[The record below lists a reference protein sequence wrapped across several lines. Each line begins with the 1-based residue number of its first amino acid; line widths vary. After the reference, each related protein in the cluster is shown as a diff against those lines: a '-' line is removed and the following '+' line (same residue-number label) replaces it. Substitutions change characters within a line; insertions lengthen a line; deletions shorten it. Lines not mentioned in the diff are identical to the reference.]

1 MKIFRALFVILLAVA
16 VGVGL
21 AAVLGINTLADGAPF
36 RPRVF
41 DDAEQPSYVVR
52 VDAHTNDLESD
63 VGTGTVIDN
72 GLVVTNHHV
81 VRGLRNRILDR
92 DVVTVTFSDGTTHDA
107 VVLKYDADD
116 DFALIEVPTAP
127 ETDIAPLAEGPPDS
141 GDVIRVGGFP
151 LAGKYREVE
160 GKVSGFGAPL
170 RTSRRDS
177 IFYFNARTLGGMS
190 GAGAFNE
197 AGELV
202 GVMFGN
208 YQSLR
213 AHASDVTA
221 LRAFLADTKFD
232 VSDARP
238 AVFRG
243 CTVEERMA
251 VMERQLEEMQ
261 AALVA
266 RHKLGCN

>member
-1 MKIFRALFVILLAVA
+1 MKAIAKGLFVALIAVA
-16 VGVGL
+16 IGYGL
-21 AAVLGINTLADGAPF
+21 AAALGVNTLADGAPF
-36 RPRVF
+36 RPRVV
-41 DDAEQPSYVVR
+41 DNAEQPSYVVR
-52 VDAHTNDLESD
+52 VDAHLNDLESD
-63 VGTGTVIDN
+63 VGTGTVIDT

-92 DVVTVTFSDGTTHDA
+92 DVVTVTFSDGTTADA
-107 VVLKYDADD
+107 VVLKYSAED
-116 DFALIEVPTAP
+116 DFALLEVANAP
-127 ETDIAPLAEGPPDS
+127 ETEIVPLADAPPEA
-141 GDVIRVGGFP
+141 GDMIRVGGFP

-190 GAGAFNE
+190 GAGALNE
-197 AGELV
+197 DGELV

-208 YQSLR
+208 FEALR

-221 LRAFLADTKFD
+221 LREFLKDTKFD
-232 VSDARP
+232 PTDARG

-243 CTVEERMA
+243 CETAEQIQQRMI
-251 VMERQLEEMQ
+251 Q
-261 AALVA
+261 
-266 RHKLGCN
+266 RHRNGCN